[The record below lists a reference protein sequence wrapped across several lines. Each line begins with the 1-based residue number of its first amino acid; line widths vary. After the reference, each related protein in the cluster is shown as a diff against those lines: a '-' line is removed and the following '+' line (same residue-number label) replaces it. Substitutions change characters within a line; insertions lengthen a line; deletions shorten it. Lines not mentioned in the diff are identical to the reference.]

1 MPLHQSLS
9 GLAPAH
15 LADDINLVTV
25 SGSLFLQS
33 AADSTRVVPH
43 TNISFDDKSLS
54 SAGMEQATVSWQD
67 ISYEQ
72 FKWQLKTLLFGI
84 N

>member
-1 MPLHQSLS
+1 MPLHQSLY

-15 LADDINLVTV
+15 LADDTNLVAV
-25 SGSLFLQS
+25 SGRLFLQS
-33 AADSTRVVPH
+33 AADSTRVVQH
-43 TNISFDDKSLS
+43 TNITFGDKSLS
-54 SAGMEQATVSWQD
+54 SASMEKATVSWQD